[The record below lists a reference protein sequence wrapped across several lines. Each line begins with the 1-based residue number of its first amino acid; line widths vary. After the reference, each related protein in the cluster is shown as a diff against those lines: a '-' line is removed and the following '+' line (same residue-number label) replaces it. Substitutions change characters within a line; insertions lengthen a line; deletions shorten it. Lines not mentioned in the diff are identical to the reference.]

1 LLEDKLEEVDMEQ
14 RKEKLQKSK
23 LQYRQLRCQKL
34 KIMSRK
40 GFVRVKKIKPDP
52 IYLDIL
58 VTKLINRSMKD
69 GKKSVTQKQVYKAF
83 EIVKEKMKE
92 DPDIAF
98 NKALDNIRPT
108 MEVRS
113 RRVGGAAY
121 QVPMAVRGS
130 RRNSLAIRWL
140 VNAARLRSSKEYK
153 TFAEKLA
160 AEILDAI
167 KGDGAAVKKKTD
179 SERMAEANRA
189 FAHFRW

>member
-1 LLEDKLEEVDMEQ
+1 
-14 RKEKLQKSK
+14 
-23 LQYRQLRCQKL
+23 
-34 KIMSRK
+34 
-40 GFVRVKKIKPDP
+40 
-52 IYLDIL
+52 
-58 VTKLINRSMKD
+58 
-69 GKKSVTQKQVYKAF
+69 
-83 EIVKEKMKE
+83 MKE